1 MAAQICETCKH
12 EHDGCYCSPN
22 STCDKYES
30 RTVDDIFD
38 NLYPKGWKDGEF
50 VSDFVTFGSK
60 PKIINGSK
68 LTIGKGLQCVSV
80 YNVDQHFNWFQKLM
94 WKWAFGIKVED
105 FSEE

>member
-1 MAAQICETCKH
+1 MSEYTKTYGR
-12 EHDGCYCSPN
+12 D
-22 STCDKYES
+22 CDYI
-30 RTVDDIFD
+30 DID
-38 NLYPKGWKDGEF
+38 MYNDEVGYVTIAEPK
-50 VSDFVTFGSK
+50 
-60 PKIINGSK
+60 KIINGSK

>member
-1 MAAQICETCKH
+1 MHTGINFFDYLDEALE
-12 EHDGCYCSPN
+12 D
-22 STCDKYES
+22 
-30 RTVDDIFD
+30 D
-38 NLYPKGWKDGEF
+38 NLRKEYEALDDNSLLAETGF
-50 VSDFVTFGSK
+50 VALGVQSK
-60 PKIINGSK
+60 ITNGSK